1 GTRRLVLVLHGLEGS
16 STAPLTKRFSSVY
29 TRNGFDVAA
38 VNFRG
43 CSGELSNFP
52 VGYHL
57 GFTADLLHVVRERS
71 TYNTTTLQ
79 VDLI

>member
-1 GTRRLVLVLHGLEGS
+1 MT
-16 STAPLTKRFSSVY
+16 FSFYCFSDGC
-29 TRNGFDVAA
+29 RFDVAA

-57 GFTADLLHVVRERS
+57 GFTADLLHVVRDPSATRFS
-71 TYNTTTLQ
+71 LFVPA
-79 VDLI
+79 VDPAWVAIDM